1 MDKKKLS
8 FVIPCY
14 GSEKTIES
22 VVDGIV
28 ETVQD
33 KNLFEIIC
41 VNDCSPDNVYSVLEK
56 LAVKHGFVKIIN
68 LAKNFGQHNALMAGF
83 RHVTGDVVI
92 CLDDDG
98 QTNPHDCYKLINALD
113 EQTDVVYA
121 KYVSKKHDAFRNFG
135 SWTAKKMGQS
145 LCNIPKELS
154 ITSYFAAKRFVIDEI
169 AKYDNPYTYL
179 VGLVVRVT
187 KKIKN
192 VEIIHQEREIGKS
205 GYSFAKLISLWMNGF
220 TAFSVKPLRISTI
233 FGAIIAIL
241 GFIYAILII
250 AKKIINPQA
259 PIGYSSMMCVML
271 IIGGCIMLML
281 GMIGEYLGR
290 MYICMNKSPQYV
302 IRNTINIKE

>member
-1 MDKKKLS
+1 MAYKDPEFCEILNS
-8 FVIPCY
+8 ADLL
-14 GSEKTIES
+14 TA
-22 VVDGIV
+22 DGI
-28 ETVQD
+28 
-33 KNLFEIIC
+33 
-41 VNDCSPDNVYSVLEK
+41 
-56 LAVKHGFVKIIN
+56 G
-68 LAKNFGQHNALMAGF
+68 
-83 RHVTGDVVI
+83 
-92 CLDDDG
+92 
-98 QTNPHDCYKLINALD
+98 
-113 EQTDVVYA
+113 VVYA
-121 KYVSKKHDAFRNFG
+121 SKILRNPVPERVAG
-135 SWTAKKMGQS
+135 YDMACS
-145 LCNIPKELS
+145 
-154 ITSYFAAKRFVIDEI
+154 VIDEI

-220 TAFSVKPLRISTI
+220 TAFSVKPLRVSTI